1 MADQFKTQDYYK
13 MLTHVV
19 HELPHSKPGD
29 LYSERFLLFFLIFVT
44 YQCSKK
50 VKLTINFHAF
60 PSVNFLK
67 IVLFFNSCS
76 TYLQTVF
83 ILLKFVRANCLY

>member
-1 MADQFKTQDYYK
+1 MLYMNFHTQNQEISTVRGFYY
-13 MLTHVV
+13 
-19 HELPHSKPGD
+19 
-29 LYSERFLLFFLIFVT
+29 FFLIFVT

>member
-29 LYSERFLLFFLIFVT
+29 LYSERFLFFSDFCDV
-44 YQCSKK
+44 YA
-50 VKLTINFHAF
+50 VKG
-60 PSVNFLK
+60 
-67 IVLFFNSCS
+67 
-76 TYLQTVF
+76 
-83 ILLKFVRANCLY
+83 